1 MAKLGPV
8 FLIATAAIILLLFGV
23 LCYLMRTVNPKP
35 IPENARRYSSQIIP
49 FTEELRQN
57 GNLEYG
63 LEKLPENVTVH
74 VKPSTESNIQPFS
87 SDNAVVVVPLGSN
100 ITNNS
105 HVKDNITSENETTDM
120 DSLLSNIKGQR
131 RSIKYDDEYFN
142 LIKIPS
148 SLILNLRDYAG
159 PKIIINLSPENSNKR
174 GRKRSSSKEKGYN
187 KTVIVL
193 EVNESILLNLMGNT
207 VDVNTFDE
215 EEPNI
220 INNELSFENMTFN
233 HLTENLINDLIN
245 TTTIPDTIVN
255 SDASSFNTTMFS
267 KDLSETTDFI
277 ENDPTFTSTEK
288 ITFNDTTDPISST
301 LELDKTTTG
310 LNDLVVDLLMQGE
323 TLKDSP
329 PPSKNM
335 YDNAYV
341 TLYN

>member
-1 MAKLGPV
+1 MAKIGPI
-8 FLIATAAIILLLFGV
+8 FLIAIAAVILLLFGV
-23 LCYLMRTVNPKP
+23 LCYLMKTVNPKP

-49 FTEELRQN
+49 FTDELRQN

-63 LEKLPENVTVH
+63 LEKLPENVTIY
-74 VKPSTESNIQPFS
+74 VKPSTESNIQSFS
-87 SDNAVVVVPLGSN
+87 SDNAVIVVPIGSN

-105 HVKDNITSENETTDM
+105 HVKDNITSEN

-131 RSIKYDDEYFN
+131 RSIKYDDEYLN
-142 LIKIPS
+142 LINIPS

-193 EVNESILLNLMGNT
+193 EVNESILLNLIGNT

-220 INNELSFENMTFN
+220 INNELTFENMTFN

-255 SDASSFNTTMFS
+255 SDASSFSTTMFA
-267 KDLSETTDFI
+267 KDLSETSDYI
-277 ENDPTFTSTEK
+277 EKDPTFTSTEK
-288 ITFNDTTDPISST
+288 ITFNDTTDPISTT

-329 PPSKNM
+329 PRNKNM